1 MKNSRRLFCAV
12 AVPLDMALATLP
24 SLASAQNVKRS
35 DQYITVLTGPSSGIY
50 FPIGGAFSTLIGK
63 LGYKASAT
71 ATGATAENINALQT
85 GQGEIAIA
93 MSDAVIQAV
102 EAFGAYEGKKPAANL
117 RSLMGF
123 GRTFA
128 RSSPPQIPGSRP
140 LPISRASASALALPT
155 PA

>member
-128 RSSPPQIPGSRP
+128 RS
-140 LPISRASASALALPT
+140 
-155 PA
+155 